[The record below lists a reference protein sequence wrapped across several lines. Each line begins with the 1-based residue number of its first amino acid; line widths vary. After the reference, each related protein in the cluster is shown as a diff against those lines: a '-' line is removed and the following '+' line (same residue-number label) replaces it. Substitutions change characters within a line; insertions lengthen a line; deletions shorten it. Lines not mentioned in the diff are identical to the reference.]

1 MQFGQLKR
9 REFISLLG
17 ATAAWPLAARAQR
30 PTKILKVGTV
40 VGAGN
45 QRSSPQWAAFE
56 RRMGDLG
63 HQEGMNFSFDFM
75 QAASPD
81 EYEVGYRKLAAGAC
95 DVILAIGPEIAL
107 KSALAATRTLP
118 IVMIAIDYD
127 PLARGYVA
135 SLARPSGNVTGVMFQ
150 QVELAAKR
158 IQLIKDG
165 FPDRPAATMFWD
177 QYSADQWEAARNA
190 AAKLG
195 LRLSGIEL
203 RERPYDYEAALNQA
217 PLDHR
222 GILVAPT
229 SPFFFSDRVRL
240 AEFALKHRLLSLFVF
255 REWVDAGGLLS
266 YGPSITALFA
276 RVAEFVDR
284 IARGTL
290 PADLP
295 IEQPTKFEMVVNLK
309 TAKAIG
315 IELPTAILLRA
326 DEVIE

>member
-1 MQFGQLKR
+1 MRR
-9 REFISLLG
+9 REFITFASS
-17 ATAAWPLAARAQR
+17 AVVAWPLAARAQR
-30 PTKILKVGTV
+30 PTKILKVGAV
-40 VGAGN
+40 FGAGN

-63 HQEGMNFSFDFM
+63 YQEGMSISFDFM

-81 EYEVGYRKLAAGAC
+81 EYEVAYRKLAAGAC
-95 DVILAIGPEIAL
+95 DVILAMGPEIAL

-127 PLARGYVA
+127 PLTRGYVA

-177 QYSADQWEAARNA
+177 QYSADQWEAARST

-195 LRLSGIEL
+195 LRLFGIEL
-203 RERPYDYEAALNQA
+203 RERPYGYEAALDQA

-229 SPFFFSDRVRL
+229 SPVFFSDRVRL
-240 AEFALKHRLLSLFVF
+240 AEFALKRRLLSLFVF
-255 REWVDAGGLLS
+255 REWVEAGGLLS
-266 YGPSITALFA
+266 YGPSITALYA

-284 IARGTL
+284 IARGAL

-295 IEQPTKFEMVVNLK
+295 IEQLTKFEMVVNLK

>member
-1 MQFGQLKR
+1 MMR
-9 REFISLLG
+9 RRAFITLLG
-17 ATAAWPLAARAQR
+17 GAAAVWPLVVRAQQ

-40 VGAGN
+40 AGTPK
-45 QRSSPQWAAFE
+45 SSPQWVAFE
-56 RRMGDLG
+56 RRMVELG
-63 HQEGMNFSFDFM
+63 YQEGRNFSFDFL
-75 QAASPD
+75 QAASAD
-81 EYEVGYRKLAAGAC
+81 EYEGLYPKLVAHEP

-107 KSALAATRTLP
+107 KSAMAATRTLP

-127 PLARGYVA
+127 PFARGYVT
-135 SLARPSGNVTGVMFQ
+135 SLARPSGNVTGVFFQ
-150 QVELAAKR
+150 QIELAAKR

-165 FPDRPAATMFWD
+165 FPDRVAATMFWD
-177 QYSADQWEAARNA
+177 KLSADQWEAARSTA
-190 AAKLG
+190 AMLG
-195 LRLSGIEL
+195 LQLFGIEL
-203 RERPYDYEAALNQA
+203 REPPYDYEAALDQA

-222 GILVAPT
+222 GMLIVPS
-229 SPFFFSDRVRL
+229 SPFLFHDRARL
-240 AEFALKHRLLSLFVF
+240 AEFALRHRVLSMFVF
-255 REWVDAGGLLS
+255 REWVDAGGLFC
-266 YGPSITALFA
+266 YGPSITALFG

-284 IARGTL
+284 IARGAK

>member
-1 MQFGQLKR
+1 MQCAQLKR
-9 REFISLLG
+9 REFITLIGG
-17 ATAAWPLAARAQR
+17 AAAWPLATRAQQ
-30 PTKILKVGTV
+30 PTKILRVGTV
-40 VGAGN
+40 AGTPK
-45 QRSSPQWAAFE
+45 SSPQWIAFE
-56 RRMGDLG
+56 RRMSELG
-63 HQEGMNFSFDFM
+63 YLEGKNFSFDYL
-75 QAASPD
+75 QAANAD
-81 EYEVGYRKLAAGAC
+81 EYEVGYRKLAARAP
-95 DVILAIGPEIAL
+95 DVILAIGPEIGL

-127 PLARGYVA
+127 PLARGYVT
-135 SLARPSGNVTGVMFQ
+135 SLARPSGNVTGVVFQ

-165 FPDRPAATMFWD
+165 FPDRPTASMFWD
-177 QYSADQWEAARNA
+177 QFSADQWEAARSTA
-190 AAKLG
+190 AMLG
-195 LRLSGIEL
+195 LQLFGIEL
-203 RERPYDYEAALNQA
+203 REWPYDYEAALDQA

-222 GILVAPT
+222 GMLVVPT
-229 SPFFFSDRVRL
+229 SPFFFRDRARL
-240 AEFALKHRLLSLFVF
+240 ADFALRHRILSMFVF
-255 REWVDAGGLLS
+255 REWVDAGGLLC

-284 IARGTL
+284 IARGAQ

-315 IELPTAILLRA
+315 IELPTSILLRA